1 MPYFYHIDRTV
12 DVIFVRHIG
21 RVSSADLCAQLEE
34 ILLHADFTSGLNM
47 FFDHRDEVP
56 PEFNVDKD
64 TIPPGERDIYR
75 SRLRSLFGSFKQ
87 SKMACLVNEN
97 LLEFFDGMIETMKN
111 IPEINSEVFTDI
123 ESAKEWLELDVN
135 YDVSKRLKDTIV
147 PSHS

>member
-1 MPYFYHIDRTV
+1 MIHVSDLLKPYKYIRSHIFNLGYFCFPMPYFYHIDRTV

-97 LLEFFDGMIETMKN
+97 LLEFFDDLLN
-111 IPEINSEVFTDI
+111 V
-123 ESAKEWLELDVN
+123 LL
-135 YDVSKRLKDTIV
+135 
-147 PSHS
+147 